1 MKKTK
6 TIRLTVRDVAIF
18 SMLDKLGLM
27 NSEQVSKFLKISL
40 AAAKK
45 RLSSLCSA
53 QYLNMHRY
61 LNKSSVYTLNTQQ
74 YQLNMSEFEIKK
86 SQIEHLI
93 SVNDLYLELL
103 KQERFNLISH
113 REDDLI
119 TVTSEADL
127 AVGQRKRIT
136 YLKFEN
142 SEKSLE
148 AIEIFLLNQLK
159 TKNHWFIICKTPQIF
174 EKYIIAADNNQID
187 QSGSIYNEFEVVE
200 IKNLKIFLAASMQ
213 NLASIFD
220 KF

>member
-93 SVNDLYLELL
+93 SVNDLYIELL
-103 KQERFNLISH
+103 KQDRFNLISH
-113 REDDLI
+113 RENDLI

-200 IKNLKIFLAASMQ
+200 IKNLKIFLAVSMQ

>member
-93 SVNDLYLELL
+93 SVNDLYIELL

-119 TVTSEADL
+119 TVTSEADV

-200 IKNLKIFLAASMQ
+200 IKNLKIFLAVSMQ

>member
-93 SVNDLYLELL
+93 SVNDLYIELL

-213 NLASIFD
+213 NLSSIFD

>member
-93 SVNDLYLELL
+93 SVNDLYIELL

-159 TKNHWFIICKTPQIF
+159 TKNHWFIICKTHQIF

-213 NLASIFD
+213 NLPSIFD

>member
-93 SVNDLYLELL
+93 SVNDLYIELL

-200 IKNLKIFLAASMQ
+200 IKNLKIFLAVSMQ

>member
-1 MKKTK
+1 
-6 TIRLTVRDVAIF
+6 
-18 SMLDKLGLM
+18 
-27 NSEQVSKFLKISL
+27 
-40 AAAKK
+40 
-45 RLSSLCSA
+45 
-53 QYLNMHRY
+53 
-61 LNKSSVYTLNTQQ
+61 
-74 YQLNMSEFEIKK
+74 
-86 SQIEHLI
+86 
-93 SVNDLYLELL
+93 VNDLYLELL

-200 IKNLKIFLAASMQ
+200 IKNLKIFLAVSMQ